1 MSLLAR
7 RRAMMG
13 AEQAEPGLPAEYQQV
28 EWIQNSSEVYPAKNN
43 YIVTDVLA
51 NPTTRAD
58 FKLMK
63 LVKSTAGPMIISSGK
78 TSPFGALD
86 NSQSAYVCTPS
97 YTVSQGVNE
106 ILEVSFTKSI
116 SGSGYVT
123 LLSWVNGAYCCG
135 IRCYYAKIYH
145 GSTMVFDGVP
155 VYRKADGAIGLFNLV
170 TQTFCAGTSIYTKGP
185 DVL

>member
-7 RRAMMG
+7 RRAMMV
-13 AEQAEPGLPAEYQQV
+13 AEQAEQGLPAEYQQV
-28 EWIQNSSEVYPAKNN
+28 EWIQNSSDTLSAKSN

-63 LVKSTAGPMIISSGK
+63 LRQTTAGPMIISSGK
-78 TSPFGALD
+78 SSPFGALD

-97 YTVSQGVNE
+97 YTVSQGINE
-106 ILEVSFTKSI
+106 ILEVSFTKSV
-116 SGSGYVT
+116 SGSGNVT
-123 LLSWVNGAYCCG
+123 LFSWSNSAYVVG

-145 GSTMVFDGVP
+145 GSTLVFDGVP
-155 VYRKADGAIGLFNLV
+155 VYRKSDGTVGLFNLV

-185 DVL
+185 DVT

>member
-13 AEQAEPGLPAEYQQV
+13 AKPEQGLPDEYQQV
-28 EWIQNSSEVYPAKNN
+28 EWIQNSSDTHPPKSN

-63 LVKSTAGPMIISSGK
+63 LRQTTAGPMIISSGK
-78 TSPFGALD
+78 STPFGALD

-97 YTVSQGVNE
+97 YTVSQAINE
-106 ILEVSFTKSI
+106 ILEVSFTKSV
-116 SGSGYVT
+116 SGSGNVT
-123 LLSWVNGAYCCG
+123 LFSWGNSAYCCG

-155 VYRKADGAIGLFNLV
+155 VYRKADGAIGLFNIV

-185 DVL
+185 DVT

>member
-1 MSLLAR
+1 MLMER

-13 AEQAEPGLPAEYQQV
+13 AAKSEQGLPAEYQQV
-28 EWIQNSSEVYPAKNN
+28 EWIQNSSDAFPKNSN

-63 LVKSTAGPMIISSGK
+63 LRQTTAGPMIISSRK
-78 TSPFGALD
+78 SSPFGALD

-97 YTVSQGVNE
+97 YTVGQAINE
-106 ILEVSFTKSI
+106 ILEVSFTKSV
-116 SGSGYVT
+116 SGSGNVT
-123 LLSWVNGAYCCG
+123 LFSWGNTAFCCG

-155 VYRKADGAIGLFNLV
+155 VYRKADGAIGLFNIV

-185 DVL
+185 DVT